1 MSQLFKPDFIIPL
14 EFLPR
19 ARNALPSLFFI
30 LIIIRTNS
38 LLFVLFLFQHPKMET
53 ENVEVIVLQVQ
64 GEDKVSVITALVRG
78 QLLITA
84 LVRGLNTSNLW
95 LWVQPKLWA
104 QG

>member
-1 MSQLFKPDFIIPL
+1 
-14 EFLPR
+14 
-19 ARNALPSLFFI
+19 
-30 LIIIRTNS
+30 
-38 LLFVLFLFQHPKMET
+38 MET

-64 GEDKVSVITALVRG
+64 GQDKVSVITALVRG

-95 LWVQPKLWA
+95 LWVQAELWA